1 MGPMLPEQLNKINT
15 KWNTDNH
22 QQSKLIT
29 TKNEICNWE
38 KFKNEEQKIKNI
50 NNNTNYLTYNDDD
63 VVDSDRR
70 SNPTLLMWKMLP
82 SAAIKVVD
90 TTQPLSTI
98 FIKNINNTNI
108 LQTTTTENQEE
119 EPEKQQ
125 EQEHTVYFEE
135 QPFLKTTA
143 LEGDVKN
150 NYTRRRR
157 RGRLRLQQANHSDH
171 SLTTTVTTTTENNND
186 TTINNNNNNNTAF
199 TIINLDNNFRKT
211 SLRNN
216 IQEEEKHQQQTTQ
229 NQIQNQQHQQQQ
241 QQQNE
246 NKLNLFIKINDMLT
260 KFTTLSLMLLLLV
273 ITSLSKFYRYVNIII
288 NNTTTNTNNKRRR
301 LAANINNNK
310 NNLNLKLKLKINYKL
325 NNYNNKI
332 NVKNYIFLIG
342 LCVATTI
349 LPLNLVNAAKPFS
362 NSQKHTNH
370 NNNNL
375 KHNDHGGHNGE
386 GHLSSASSGAAVLTP
401 LPPLLADGEGG
412 GGGDGIGGGSSASS
426 ETEFIYQSSQSDENF
441 DDDDKN
447 SLYTNA
453 ETSTNNATGP
463 NITVTKTP
471 LFPPDLFTKEQ
482 LENGAVICHIIGVIY
497 MFVALA
503 IVCDEFFVPSLDVII
518 EKLGITDDVAGAT
531 FMAAGGSAPELFT
544 SVIGVFV
551 SFDDVGIG
559 TIVGSAVFN
568 ILFVIG
574 MCALFSKTIL
584 TLTWWPL
591 FRDCS
596 FYSLSLLILIYFF
609 RDNLIYWWEALILF
623 SIYMCYVGFM
633 KWNQQVERCVKK
645 VITKNKVTRV
655 RSTDQLMPA
664 GNAANSS
671 ETSMA
676 TQPGGSVTSRAAS
689 ETRSGPAGSSSG
701 ATGNSSSGTTQT
713 GAKFR
718 HGLLQLMIHTIDPL
732 HDGKVDEKATQLHA
746 IASLKVLLDAT
757 KPQRGGATTSAANH
771 VKINLKETTLADR
784 PNGNIDTT
792 LESPS
797 LSARRPSWIEQRVK
811 IQTRRFSTKF
821 PINVDLKQG
830 NEIEEPPE
838 ALSMAWPSTA
848 RKRLTYVLVAPL
860 LFPLWL
866 TLPDTR
872 TPRGKQ
878 FYPVTFI
885 GSILWIAAYSYLMV
899 WWANVAG
906 DTARI
911 PPEVMGLTFLAA
923 GTSIPDLI
931 TSVIV
936 ARKGF
941 GDMAVSSSVGSNIFD
956 VTVGLPIPWL
966 LYGIIYDAPVE
977 VNSVGMVCSITI
989 LFMMLLFV
997 VMSIACFRWKM
1008 NKGLGFTMFLLYFV
1022 FVAVSLMF
1030 EYNIIV
1036 CPV

>member
-1 MGPMLPEQLNKINT
+1 MLQPTTCSK
-15 KWNTDNH
+15 
-22 QQSKLIT
+22 QQQQQRQQPAKLAAT
-29 TKNEICNWE
+29 TKA
-38 KFKNEEQKIKNI
+38 EESGLDQRIAAKDHGALEA
-50 NNNTNYLTYNDDD
+50 TTTATGTAT
-63 VVDSDRR
+63 R
-70 SNPTLLMWKMLP
+70 SSAIRCQSKMLP
-82 SAAIKVVD
+82 VSCSINCSGSSSSSC
-90 TTQPLSTI
+90 TTIDFNS
-98 FIKNINNTNI
+98 
-108 LQTTTTENQEE
+108 
-119 EPEKQQ
+119 
-125 EQEHTVYFEE
+125 
-135 QPFLKTTA
+135 
-143 LEGDVKN
+143 
-150 NYTRRRR
+150 RRR
-157 RGRLRLQQANHSDH
+157 RGRLRGHAPLALVEQP
-171 SLTTTVTTTTENNND
+171 E
-186 TTINNNNNNNTAF
+186 
-199 TIINLDNNFRKT
+199 
-211 SLRNN
+211 
-216 IQEEEKHQQQTTQ
+216 
-229 NQIQNQQHQQQQ
+229 QHQQATLLDECV
-241 QQQNE
+241 NIF
-246 NKLNLFIKINDMLT
+246 KRLVLLT
-260 KFTTLSLMLLLLV
+260 LKTISATTITKAKTRSRLATTATPATSRGASGEQLSLPPPAIRSRCLRLRLPMYSLLLV
-273 ITSLSKFYRYVNIII
+273 TCLVTSQGFG
-288 NNTTTNTNNKRRR
+288 
-301 LAANINNNK
+301 
-310 NNLNLKLKLKINYKL
+310 
-325 NNYNNKI
+325 
-332 NVKNYIFLIG
+332 FG
-342 LCVATTI
+342 D
-349 LPLNLVNAAKPFS
+349 AAKPKPAKQHFGGNS
-362 NSQKHTNH
+362 NSPNQNQNH
-370 NNNNL
+370 NDVLPQPSSNEALDEAELLYPYQSGEQMFGLEEDQDLEQDQLGSNAVPGSDEDNAANQRGINDT
-375 KHNDHGGHNGE
+375 HND
-386 GHLSSASSGAAVLTP
+386 
-401 LPPLLADGEGG
+401 
-412 GGGDGIGGGSSASS
+412 
-426 ETEFIYQSSQSDENF
+426 
-441 DDDDKN
+441 N
-447 SLYTNA
+447 ST
-453 ETSTNNATGP
+453 T
-463 NITVTKTP
+463 TKTP
-471 LFPPDLFTKEQ
+471 LFPKDLFTKEQ
-482 LENGAVICHIIGVIY
+482 LENGAVILHIIGVIY

-574 MCALFSKTIL
+574 MCALFSKTVL
-584 TLTWWPL
+584 SLTWWPL

-596 FYSLSLLILIYFF
+596 FYSISLLVLIYFF
-609 RDNLIYWWEALILF
+609 RDNRIFWWEALILF
-623 SIYMCYVGFM
+623 TIYIAYVTFM
-633 KWNQQVERCVKK
+633 KWNVQVEQCVKK
-645 VITKNKVTRV
+645 MITKNKVTRV

-689 ETRSGPAGSSSG
+689 ETRSGPPGSSTAG
-701 ATGNSSSGTTQT
+701 AGTGNSSGGGGTSGSTQT

-792 LESPS
+792 LDSPS
-797 LSARRPSWIEQRVK
+797 LSGRRPSWIEQRVK
-811 IQTRRFSTKF
+811 IQTRKFSIKA
-821 PINVDLKQG
+821 P
-830 NEIEEPPE
+830 EIEDEPEP
-838 ALSMAWPSTA
+838 LSMAWPDTA

-860 LFPLWL
+860 LVPMWL

-872 TPRGKQ
+872 TPRGKR
-878 FYPVTFI
+878 FFPVTFI
-885 GSILWIAAYSYLMV
+885 GSIVWIAAFSYLMV

-966 LYGIIYDAPVE
+966 LYGIIYGAPVE

-989 LFMMLLFV
+989 LFMMLVFV
-997 VMSIACFRWKM
+997 VLSIACFRWRM

-1030 EYNIIV
+1030 EYDLIT